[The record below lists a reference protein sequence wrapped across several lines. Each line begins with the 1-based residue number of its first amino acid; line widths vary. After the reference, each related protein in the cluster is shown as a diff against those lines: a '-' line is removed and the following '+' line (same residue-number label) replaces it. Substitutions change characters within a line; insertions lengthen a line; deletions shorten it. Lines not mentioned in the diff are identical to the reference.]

1 MKAYSTYVDVPPDA
15 TVTLRVD
22 LAGRVASRD
31 AFAMSVRVQP
41 AANPERYV
49 LEVTP
54 AGAWRSATTDGS
66 VRWNLSGAM
75 RQRRVFRF
83 VTS

>member
-1 MKAYSTYVDVPPDA
+1 
-15 TVTLRVD
+15 
-22 LAGRVASRD
+22 
-31 AFAMSVRVQP
+31 MSVRLQP

-66 VRWNLSGAM
+66 VRWNLSAAM